1 MLNDVL
7 KNIVRFVLLVL
18 VQVLLLNNIQLSGYI
33 NPYLYVLFILMLPFE
48 IPGWL
53 LLLVSL
59 ATGLT
64 IDMFTNTA
72 GMHAGAT
79 VFLGFLRPYLLRL
92 IAPRDGY
99 EFGTFPSIKHL
110 GFSWFITYA
119 AILIFFHHLA
129 LFYLEV
135 FRLSE
140 FFRTFFRA
148 FASSIFTLA
157 LVIVTQYLFT
167 GSKARQ

>member
-1 MLNDVL
+1 MLNNVL
-7 KNIVRFVLLVL
+7 KNILRFVVL
-18 VQVLLLNNIQLSGYI
+18 ITVQVLVLDNIQLSGYI

-48 IPGWL
+48 IPGWAL
-53 LLLVSL
+53 LLLCL

-64 IDMFTNTA
+64 MDMFTDTA

-79 VFLGFLRPYLLRL
+79 VFMGFVRPYLLKL
-92 IAPRDGY
+92 ISPRDGY
-99 EFGTFPSIKHL
+99 EFGTFPSIKYYGL
-110 GFSWFITYA
+110 NWFLTYS
-119 AILIFFHHLA
+119 AILIVLHHLA

-135 FRLSE
+135 FRFSE

-148 FASSIFTLA
+148 IASSVFTLI
-157 LVIVTQYLFT
+157 LVIISQYLFT